1 MYDEQGLP
9 LLKRGIYERQ
19 TELHNLAT
27 ILSEQASRLGKW
39 GAAGRVAVIVLGA
52 IVATQGVAER
62 IVGEGSAGVLVT
74 YTLCGVLIATLSGFE
89 AAFKTETRAAELK
102 LLAATCQSTIWRTD
116 TEWQKSIG
124 SGLATDPVAAA
135 RTLLEVQDQVLTEIH
150 TKAAQLGINITQ
162 EVRELWG
169 GEPRAA
175 A

>member
-1 MYDEQGLP
+1 MYDESGLT

-19 TELHNLAT
+19 TELHNLAK
-27 ILSEQASRLGKW
+27 ILSDRAGHLGW
-39 GAAGRVAVIVLGA
+39 RGAIGRVAVIILGA
-52 IVATQGVAER
+52 IVATQGVAQK
-62 IVGEGSAGVLVT
+62 VAGEGNTAVLLA
-74 YTLCGVLIATLSGFE
+74 YTLFGILITAISGLE
-89 AAFKTETRAAELK
+89 AAFKTESRSAELK

-116 TEWQKSIG
+116 TEWQKTIG
-124 SGLATDPVAAA
+124 SGSASDPIAAA
-135 RTLLEVQDQVLTEIH
+135 RTLLEMQDQVLTEIH